1 MSDRERSAQ
10 VAQDKWGNVSD
21 SLRSLLLN
29 ERMSDLLKK
38 NLANKF
44 KIIFFSMFYIGF
56 FYLKNERF
64 AHILCFGEQLVSNV
78 IESLRLVT
86 INEQYEQIAQ
96 VAHQKWATMSDLLR
110 SLTKNKGMSESL
122 VFLSK
127 LLTHSLIFGQKWAI
141 HSETDEQIPSPAKIT
156 HLISYVHVFED

>member
-1 MSDRERSAQ
+1 M
-10 VAQDKWGNVSD
+10 SD

-44 KIIFFSMFYIGF
+44 KILFFSMFYISF

-64 AHILCFGEQLVSNV
+64 AYILCFGEQLVSNV
-78 IESLRLVT
+78 IESLRSVT

-96 VAHQKWATMSDLLR
+96 VAHQK
-110 SLTKNKGMSESL
+110 
-122 VFLSK
+122 
-127 LLTHSLIFGQKWAI
+127 
-141 HSETDEQIPSPAKIT
+141 
-156 HLISYVHVFED
+156 